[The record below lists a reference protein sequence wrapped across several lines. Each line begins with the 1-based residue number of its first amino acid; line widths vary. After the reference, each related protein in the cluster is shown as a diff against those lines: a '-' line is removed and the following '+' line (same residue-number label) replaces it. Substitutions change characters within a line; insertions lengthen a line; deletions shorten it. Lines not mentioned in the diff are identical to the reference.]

1 MLDMQTPARF
11 SAATLVVAFE
21 GPLAWVLSNDGI
33 KPIRLVDMATAWRGR
48 YRMFWQPPQGWNRPL
63 VEGDVDPAV
72 AVVAQLFATL
82 DQQVTPLTKQR
93 FTPALAERVR
103 LFQAQNNLT
112 ADGVVGVQTL
122 LKLNDALGKGLV
134 SDAALR
140 RAQWLME
147 GP

>member
-1 MLDMQTPARF
+1 
-11 SAATLVVAFE
+11 
-21 GPLAWVLSNDGI
+21 
-33 KPIRLVDMATAWRGR
+33 
-48 YRMFWQPPQGWNRPL
+48 
-63 VEGDVDPAV
+63 
-72 AVVAQLFATL
+72 
-82 DQQVTPLTKQR
+82 
-93 FTPALAERVR
+93 

-134 SDAALR
+134 SSAALR